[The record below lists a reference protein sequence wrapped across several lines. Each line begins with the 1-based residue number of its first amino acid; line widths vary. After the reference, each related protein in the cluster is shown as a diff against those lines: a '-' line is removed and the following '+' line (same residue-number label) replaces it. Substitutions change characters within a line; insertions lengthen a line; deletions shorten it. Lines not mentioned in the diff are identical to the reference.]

1 MEQAHTVA
9 LGGTAH
15 GVALEAPRTVRG
27 PVGRGKALAVGTLA
41 AANLA
46 LSPFRWAGKQRW
58 FAEPPH
64 MHVSLLLL
72 PASVDPP
79 AIGTELDCDVR
90 LTTLHPDAVAP
101 LPPSPPES
109 TT

>member
-1 MEQAHTVA
+1 
-9 LGGTAH
+9 
-15 GVALEAPRTVRG
+15 
-27 PVGRGKALAVGTLA
+27 VGRGKALAMGTLA
-41 AANLA
+41 AANLS

-79 AIGTELDCDVR
+79 AIGDELDCDVR
-90 LTTLHPDAVAP
+90 LTTLHPDRVAP
-101 LPPSPPES
+101 LPRR
-109 TT
+109 